1 MSDASNT
8 VQAALSGIASAIEPL
23 ERDFAPDQAAYT
35 LAQIGLGLTPAQVG
49 TISAPLAAAIGDVH
63 DMVQAAAA
71 LTAAI
76 DADDNGAI
84 LSSTVAL
91 VTKLAGAIQSIDAV
105 VTAVHGLG
113 LAIPQAE
120 IDAIPTRVLNLLLAD
135 ALSLVRSADEIL
147 AFLGVLERA
156 PQNVGSADPLRPPYS
171 LVSFHFDR
179 IADWLQSPATAL
191 QQLYGWNDPS
201 FDGVALLQSLAS
213 LLTSF
218 GFPAIYDG
226 DTAPPSLDL
235 SLLQVRPKLDVSPK
249 GLAIGVLSD
258 IPAHTWTF
266 GSNDW
271 QVKLQTAFQLPSL
284 TELVL
289 QPTGITLTPPSSA
302 GTFEGKVALQAIA
315 DRSAAATPYV
325 LIGEPGGSVLSIA
338 KLELDLGADFKWNG
352 SHAAADFSIGGAVAG
367 GKLHVSFS
375 EADGFIGQLMSGVNL
390 DSDFDFSFGWSS
402 DHGLYFIGASSLEI
416 QLPTHIDLGPVTI
429 SGITFSVG
437 IAGAKFPTSIAT
449 DIAAS
454 LGPLQA
460 TVQQIGVEV
469 DFSLKNDRSGNAGPV
484 DVHVGFKPPRGAGL
498 SIDTGIVTG
507 GGFLLF
513 DPDKGEYAGV
523 AELSIAEI
531 VTVKA
536 IALITTKM
544 PDGSD
549 GFSLLL
555 IITTDFPP
563 IQLGFGF
570 TLNAVGGLLGL
581 NRSVLLD
588 VLRDGVRTGV
598 VDSIMFPENVIANA
612 PRIISDL
619 KSVFPPQQGV
629 FLIGPMAKFGWG
641 TPSLITLS
649 LGVIVEIPPGNIA
662 ILGVLKIALPDADL
676 ALIQVQVNFIG
687 ILDFDE
693 KLLSFDASLYD
704 SHVLFMTLQGDM
716 AVRLGW
722 GDNPAF
728 VISIGGF
735 HPAFKPPTNLQLP
748 ATMNRLKISILDY
761 DWAKISVDC
770 YFAVTSN
777 TVQFGA
783 HLHLFFGVDDANI
796 SGELGLDVLFQF
808 SPFHFVAL
816 ITGSLAISVFG
827 ADLLSISLRF
837 QLEGTSPWR
846 ASGSGSISILFFSI
860 DVSFDVT
867 WGEQKNTSLPPV
879 HVLPI
884 LLAELDKQAN
894 WSALPP
900 ASRNLLVTQRTL
912 DPSLLV
918 LHPFGTLTVAQRA
931 MPLGLTLDKLGNQQ
945 PDDVRSIDITGAASQ
960 GVALPIAEADESFAI
975 AQFEKLDD
983 AAKLSRPSYQSM
995 KAGVKV
1001 GTAEAAQ
1008 TSKMTRRRIAYDV
1021 IIEDKQHTPAPVG
1034 RLKAVNGLF
1043 QAFLAGGAV
1052 GRSPLSQQ
1060 QRAQLQPFAD
1070 TIAVGAEAHTVA
1082 NTLDNKAFDAQ
1093 SSFASEA
1100 MAAQYLR
1107 TLQAARPELA
1117 GTLHVL
1123 PDYEVTA

>member
-8 VQAALSGIASAIEPL
+8 VQAALAGVASAIAPL

-35 LAQIGLGLTPAQVG
+35 LAQIGLGLAPAQVG
-49 TISAPLAAAIGDVH
+49 TLATPLAAAIGDVH

-71 LTAAI
+71 LTAAVE
-76 DADDNGAI
+76 AEDDGAI
-84 LSSTVAL
+84 LSSGVAL
-91 VTKLAGAIQSIDAV
+91 ATKLGGAIQSIDAV

-113 LAIPQAE
+113 LAIPASE
-120 IDAIPTRVLNLLLAD
+120 IDAIPTRLLNLLLVD
-135 ALSLVRSADEIL
+135 ALLLVRSADEIL
-147 AFLGVLERA
+147 AFLGVLERV
-156 PQNVGSADPLRPPYS
+156 PTNVGSADPLRPPYS
-171 LVSFHFDR
+171 LASFHFNR
-179 IADWLQSPATAL
+179 VADWLQSPATAL

-201 FDGVALLQSLAS
+201 FDGVALLQSLAT
-213 LLTSF
+213 LLASF
-218 GFPAIYDG
+218 GFPAVYDDG
-226 DTAPPSLDL
+226 TAPPSLDL

-249 GLAIGVLSD
+249 GLAIGVLAD

-266 GSNDW
+266 GANDW
-271 QVKLQTAFQLPSL
+271 QVKLQTAFQLPSQ
-284 TELVL
+284 TAVVL

-302 GTFEGKVALQAIA
+302 GTFEGKLGLQAVA
-315 DRSAAATPYV
+315 DRSAAAEPYV
-325 LIGEPGGSVLSIA
+325 LIGEPGGSGLSIA

-352 SHAAADFSIGGAVAG
+352 SHATADFSIGGAVSG

-375 EADGFIGQLMSGVNL
+375 EADGFIGQLMSGVQL
-390 DSDFDFSFGWSS
+390 DSDFDFSIGWSS

-437 IAGAKFPTSIAT
+437 IAGATFPTSIAA
-449 DIAAS
+449 DLAAS

-469 DFSLKNDRSGNAGPV
+469 DFSLKDDHSGNAGPM

-629 FLIGPMAKFGWG
+629 FLVGPMAKFGWG

-662 ILGVLKIALPDADL
+662 ILGVLKIALPDEDL

-846 ASGSGSISILFFSI
+846 ASGTGSISILFFSI

-945 PDDVRSIDITGAASQ
+945 PDDVRSVDITGAASQ
-960 GVALPIAEADESFAI
+960 GTALPIAEADESFAI
-975 AQFEKLDD
+975 AQFETLDD

-995 KAGVKV
+995 KGGVKV

-1008 TSKMTRRRIAYDV
+1008 TSKMTRRRVAYDV
-1021 IIEDKQHTPAPVG
+1021 IIEDKQHTAAPAL
-1034 RLKAVNGLF
+1034 RQKAVNGLF

-1070 TIAVGAEAHTVA
+1070 TVSVGDEAHTVA
-1082 NTLDNKAFDAQ
+1082 NTLDNTAFDAQ
-1093 SSFASEA
+1093 STFASEA

-1123 PDYEVTA
+1123 PEYEVTA